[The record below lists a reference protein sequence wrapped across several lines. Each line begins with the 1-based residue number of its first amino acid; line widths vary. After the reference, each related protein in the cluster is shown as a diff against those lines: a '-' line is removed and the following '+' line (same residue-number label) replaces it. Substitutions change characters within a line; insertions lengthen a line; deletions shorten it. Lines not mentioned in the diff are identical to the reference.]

1 MEFYSHTNQFEKFEI
16 YQKKLNYHIFNK
28 NFKEIRIREKES
40 FKNLENKKY
49 NTQRSMISSYYT
61 YNNNENNIISIE
73 DNDIK
78 EYRSSK
84 MIKKNFIKFKA
95 KSNSISIGELN
106 KNQQKNFLRK
116 NTFNM
121 KNTFNEVK
129 GILN

>member
-1 MEFYSHTNQFEKFEI
+1 VEFYSHTNQFEKFEI

>member
-1 MEFYSHTNQFEKFEI
+1 MEKRSCSLADGPNCFQVS
-16 YQKKLNYHIFNK
+16 
-28 NFKEIRIREKES
+28 NFKE
-40 FKNLENKKY
+40 
-49 NTQRSMISSYYT
+49 
-61 YNNNENNIISIE
+61 IE